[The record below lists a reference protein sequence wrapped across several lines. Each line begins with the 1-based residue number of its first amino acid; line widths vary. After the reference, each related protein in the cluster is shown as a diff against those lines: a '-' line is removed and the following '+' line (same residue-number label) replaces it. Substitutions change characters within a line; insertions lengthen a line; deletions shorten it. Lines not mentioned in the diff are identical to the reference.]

1 MKRNLAEISQELN
14 RQSGWKN
21 LPGMIFLTDQIAQ
34 PLPEDVIEN
43 LPRGAMVI
51 FRDYEHENRVELSFA
66 LRNICRLKGIKFLVA
81 GDLTLA
87 IKVDADGIHLPEHM
101 INEVKKIRKSYPKL
115 FITASCH
122 SKTDMGE
129 LDGQGLDAILLAPIF
144 ETRSHP
150 ETMKNKGLTIGP
162 GRLRSIC
169 EGIRV
174 PIYALG
180 GVNNITAEKLK
191 CTGVA
196 GIAAI
201 RGF

>member
-1 MKRNLAEISQELN
+1 
-14 RQSGWKN
+14 
-21 LPGMIFLTDQIAQ
+21 
-34 PLPEDVIEN
+34 
-43 LPRGAMVI
+43 
-51 FRDYEHENRVELSFA
+51 
-66 LRNICRLKGIKFLVA
+66 
-81 GDLTLA
+81 
-87 IKVDADGIHLPEHM
+87 
-101 INEVKKIRKSYPKL
+101 
-115 FITASCH
+115 
-122 SKTDMGE
+122 MGE

-191 CTGVA
+191 GTGVA